1 MSETSKIQKYLMW
14 YKVKELFSNG
24 LNKSQIGIS
33 LGLHRQ
39 TVSKYLSMTEEEFKH
54 SQSYERRYSHKL
66 DDYEAYVI
74 GGVTQMAILVLPT
87 TP

>member
-33 LGLHRQ
+33 GRVKKQVQHYNKNLKNSSLG
-39 TVSKYLSMTEEEFKH
+39 VE
-54 SQSYERRYSHKL
+54 KL
-66 DDYEAYVI
+66 
-74 GGVTQMAILVLPT
+74 GV
-87 TP
+87 

>member
-33 LGLHRQ
+33 LGLGRVKKQVQHYNKNLKNSSLGVEKFNFSLGLR
-39 TVSKYLSMTEEEFKH
+39 LIFNCTE
-54 SQSYERRYSHKL
+54 
-66 DDYEAYVI
+66 
-74 GGVTQMAILVLPT
+74 
-87 TP
+87 